1 MNDRRLSS
9 FFRGFE
15 QLSSSIGREV
25 MPGEIPSRR
34 CGFAVLKGFQTF
46 ESSSHTRGNVSS
58 HSSHCRASRAKNVTK
73 SVQ

>member
-34 CGFAVLKGFQTF
+34 CGFAVLKGF
-46 ESSSHTRGNVSS
+46 
-58 HSSHCRASRAKNVTK
+58 
-73 SVQ
+73 